1 MPKDEKTQSTSKV
14 QNSLRPYNERLLINL
29 IRTDGEMSKADLTR
43 ASGLSA
49 QTATVIV
56 NRLVEE
62 GLLKAGKAVKG
73 KVGQPSTPY
82 SLNPEGALSIGI
94 KVGRRSLEVASMSFD
109 YKIVKRLVKR
119 YDFPHLETIK
129 RDVLSNIDALFGEMS
144 QQQRD
149 KVVGIGIA
157 IPDDL
162 SAWEATVGAPAGEM
176 ADWADADLANDVSE
190 AFGLPVKSLNDAS
203 AACLA
208 EIALGNS
215 ARHACFAY
223 FYIGT
228 FIGGGVAIGGQLF
241 NGQHNLAGAI
251 ASLPI
256 AATSSGVAPQLL
268 EGASLHYLEQA
279 ANAAGLNEERFY
291 HDDDIDAPFTAIF
304 HEWLETAAPQI
315 AFAAMSVQA
324 FLDPD
329 AIIIDSSLHPKLT
342 FKLIDKVRTAI
353 SSHYDHRGLAQLNVS
368 AGENGLSAR
377 AIGSGI
383 VPFLSEFSL
392 ESSF

>member
-1 MPKDEKTQSTSKV
+1 MPKDARIQQTLKEQDT
-14 QNSLRPYNERLLINL
+14 LRPHNERLLINL
-29 IRTDGEMSKADLTR
+29 SRTEGEMSKADLTR

-49 QTATVIV
+49 QSATVIV
-56 NRLVEE
+56 NRLVAE

-82 SLNPEGALSIGI
+82 SLNPEGVLSIGI

-109 YKIVKRLVKR
+109 YKIMKRLVRR
-119 YDFPHLETIK
+119 YDFPHLETIR
-129 RDVLSNIDALFGEMS
+129 RDILSSVSALFDEMAPS
-144 QQQRD
+144 LRAN
-149 KVVGIGIA
+149 VIGIGIA
-157 IPDDL
+157 LPDDL

-208 EIALGNS
+208 EIAMGNS
-215 ARHACFAY
+215 ARYACFAY

-256 AATSSGVAPQLL
+256 ASTSTGVAPQLL

-279 ANAAGLNEERFY
+279 ANEAGLDQENFY
-291 HDDDIDAPFTAIF
+291 HEDELDQSCSEIF
-304 HEWLETAAPQI
+304 DEWLETATPQI
-315 AFAAMSVQA
+315 AFAAMSAQA

-329 AIIIDSSLHPKLT
+329 AIVIDSSLHPKLT
-342 FKLIDKVRTAI
+342 SKLIDKVRTAI
-353 SSHYDHRGLAQLNVS
+353 SSYYDHRGLAQLTIS

-383 VPFLSEFSL
+383 VPFLSVFSL
-392 ESSF
+392 ESGL